1 MSEPRIV
8 RSFGGLAAAVML
20 LAIADSMAGSF
31 MVLFLV
37 NRAHLTPSQVGVL
50 VSAPAVSGILVST
63 LAGRRFDRRPTR
75 VYVLVVTALGAVGY
89 LLLNWTR
96 SFLPLLLIAFF
107 LLGAV
112 AVAFPQLFALARL
125 ALGDGAAGRRSA
137 PLLRSAWSSGWAIGP
152 LASAALLPR
161 IGFNGIFTLAGA
173 LMAATGLVTLVLP
186 SLPPRQPARPP
197 ELDPELPEAVTD
209 ERISGTALVALTL
222 SVGLFFGTMI
232 AGSVALP
239 LYVTQTRHQPDALVG
254 VLYSVC
260 AAVEI
265 VTALALVAVPERV
278 SQRSLIVGSMVVFAG
293 YFALTA
299 LAHGQAGLI
308 GAQAARGFGIAV
320 VGAAGIRFFQEVMAP
335 ATGRAT
341 TLFSNASTAGVLVA
355 GVLGGVCVQAFGAPD
370 TLLICGAI
378 ALIAATM
385 FQLASPA
392 PAPLPAPAP
401 AP

>member
-1 MSEPRIV
+1 MDDHRIA
-8 RSFGGLAAAVML
+8 RSFAGLAAAVLL

-63 LAGRRFDRRPTR
+63 VAGRRFDRRPTR
-75 VYVLVVTALGAVGY
+75 SYVLGVTALGAVGY

-107 LLGAV
+107 LLGVV
-112 AVAFPQLFALARL
+112 AVAFPQLFALARIT
-125 ALGDGAAGRRSA
+125 LGDGSAGQRSA

-161 IGFNGIFTLAGA
+161 IGFNGIFTLAGL
-173 LMAATGLVTLVLP
+173 LMAATGLITSL
-186 SLPPRQPARPP
+186 LPPLPDAPVPESALDRPEITTAP
-197 ELDPELPEAVTD
+197 GIS
-209 ERISGTALVALTL
+209 RIGLAALTL
-222 SVGLFFGTMI
+222 SVGLFFGAMI
-232 AGSVALP
+232 GGSVALP
-239 LYVTQTRHQPDALVG
+239 LYVTQIRHQPDALVG

-265 VTALALVAVPERV
+265 VTALALVAVPARV
-278 SQRSLIVGSMVVFAG
+278 SQRSLILGSMVVFAA
-293 YFALTA
+293 YFGLTA
-299 LAHGQAGLI
+299 IAHSQAGLI

-355 GVLGGVCVQAFGAPD
+355 GVAGGVCVQAFGPSA
-370 TLLICGAI
+370 TLLIFGVI
-378 ALIAATM
+378 VLIAAIV
-385 FQLASPA
+385 FRLAAPVPA
-392 PAPLPAPAP
+392 PEPVSVPGP
-401 AP
+401 